1 MHVHT
6 CTHTHTNKQWI
17 CTFAFV
23 QEFVSVHMRVHTPTP
38 TMDMHIFAFV
48 QEFVLSC
55 DVTSLPDLPSTAL
68 LLPLGL
74 LQ

>member
-1 MHVHT
+1 M
-6 CTHTHTNKQWI
+6 
-17 CTFAFV
+17 
-23 QEFVSVHMRVHTPTP
+23 HMRVHTPTP